1 MEEIIQQMRLMLENQ
16 ERIIKENA
24 ELKSMLARLLERR
37 EGPKD
42 VMNTDEV
49 SEYLHITPQRVRALV
64 SKNEIPFFKNEGG
77 TRNFFRR
84 EDIDNWRAKR
94 RVKTNAEL
102 NLEISTRLAM
112 ARRI

>member
-1 MEEIIQQMRLMLENQ
+1 MEELIKQMQQMVENQ
-16 ERIIKENA
+16 ARIIKENA
-24 ELKSMLARLLERR
+24 ELKSMLTRLLERG

-49 SEYLHITPQRVRALV
+49 SEYLNITPQRVRALV

-77 TRNFFRR
+77 TRNYFRR

-102 NLEISTRLAM
+102 NLEVSTKLAM
-112 ARRI
+112 ARI